1 MKLFETK
8 LIKRIAIWKSIGF
21 IFWLAAFY
29 IMPLF
34 FPEASSMLS
43 WAIFLWYITLW
54 AIIWVF
60 GVWNNIPIFKITVPY
75 WLRWIWI
82 WGWMNFILA
91 LFMFDNLT
99 WLMAGTYMEW
109 RSPFRIVLEWAVF
122 WLIVDT
128 ITTKKVWEG
137 KALMK

>member
-109 RSPFRIVLEWAVF
+109 WSPFRIVLEWAVF